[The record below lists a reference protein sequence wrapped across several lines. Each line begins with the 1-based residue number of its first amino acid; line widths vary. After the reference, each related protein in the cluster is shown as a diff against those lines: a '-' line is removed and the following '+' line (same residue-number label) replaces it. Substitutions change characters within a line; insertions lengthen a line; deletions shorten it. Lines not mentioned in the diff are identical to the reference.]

1 MLLIFGSIIQMVT
14 FSLSIPIML
23 KNQFSRKYIAYM
35 VTVSILLGYFFFL
48 VMGSASSF
56 VVLLFLMLSVYY
68 QLRKFILSILI
79 PTITLIFMVI
89 SDYIC
94 GVINIRVIGGSNVS
108 LQYNSFYMLLSVTGI
123 MVLTFL
129 MSAIVRGL
137 FTKLNSRDIFLKK
150 YGLYLSILSIF
161 TVVIFYI
168 NIWIGQRQGF
178 SDENIQANS
187 ILFIFYFILLIGV
200 FVALTRTVMKESALQ
215 NRQEQYE
222 QLTDYTEN
230 LEHLYTDMQKFRHD
244 YINIL
249 LSMSEFIRN
258 KDIEQLQ
265 IYFEKK
271 IMPISQGMQSN
282 TYKLGPLHNL
292 KVQELKGVIS
302 AKMIKAQELNID
314 AVIEVIE
321 PIEHINMDSIQLCRC
336 VGILLDN
343 AIEEAIHCDEPIV
356 TLALIRNER
365 GILIVVMN
373 SCREETPELYKL
385 FEKGFST
392 KGNNRG
398 LGLSNLKEIVSQCK
412 GVALDTERKEKT
424 FIQILEVL
432 EPSVNSDANR
442 STSSVILG

>member
-1 MLLIFGSIIQMVT
+1 MLLLVACMIQMVT

-23 KNQFSRKYIAYM
+23 KNQFSPKYVAFMAI
-35 VTVSILLGYFFFL
+35 VSSILGYFFFL
-48 VMGSASSF
+48 VMGSAASF
-56 VVLLFLMLSVYY
+56 IVLLFLMLSVYY
-68 QLRKFILSILI
+68 QLGKFILSILI

-94 GVINIRVIGGSNVS
+94 GVINIRIIGGSNAS
-108 LQYNSFYMLLSVTGI
+108 IQNNGFHMLLSVTGT
-123 MVLTFL
+123 MVLAFL
-129 MSAIVRGL
+129 ISAIVRVL
-137 FTKLNSRDIFLKK
+137 FTKLNSLDTFLKK

-178 SDENIQANS
+178 SDENIQANA

-200 FVALTRTVMKESALQ
+200 FVALTRTVMKDSALQ

-222 QLTDYTEN
+222 QLKDYTEN
-230 LEHLYTDMQKFRHD
+230 LEQLYTDMQKFRHD

-249 LSMSEFIRN
+249 LSMSEFIRK
-258 KDIEQLQ
+258 KDMEQLQ

-302 AKMIKAQELNID
+302 AKMIKAQELDID
-314 AVIEVIE
+314 TVIEVVE
-321 PIEHINMDSIQLCRC
+321 PIERINLDSVQLCRC

-356 TLALIRNER
+356 NLALIRNER

-432 EPSVNSDANR
+432 DS
-442 STSSVILG
+442 